1 MIRLSAML
9 VGTLI
14 AITAYAQPD
23 LLWSQT
29 YGGRGSDWCYSV
41 IQTPDDGFALA
52 GLTDSFGAGGVD
64 FWLVVTDKEG
74 EELWSQTY
82 GGDSIEYCYSH
93 ILTDD
98 VGYALAG
105 FTNSFGAGEMDF
117 WLVRTDEEGGE
128 LWSQTYGG
136 EQDEIC
142 QSVIQTVDGGFAL
155 AGYTVSIDES
165 DLDFLLVVTDEEG
178 GELWSQTYGGEDW
191 DVCSSIIQT
200 ADGGFA
206 LAGFTGSFGEGGD
219 FWLVRTDE
227 EGEEIWSQTYGG
239 ENNDDCYSIIQTP
252 DGGFALAGRTL
263 SFGEGGDF
271 WLVRTDEE
279 GEEIWSQTCGGED
292 SDFCESVIQTADGG
306 FTLAG
311 KTVSYDEEGWPTN
324 FWLVRTDEEGEELWS
339 QTCGG
344 EEWDWCYSIIQ
355 TADGSFALAGFTE
368 SFGEG
373 GMDFWLVRTGPDPVS
388 APSESFIPH
397 PSSFIL
403 LPAYPNP
410 FNSRVQVGYQAPR
423 NGFIS
428 LKVYDQAGRSVAS
441 LFEGRVQTG
450 KGVFIWDAAGFPAG
464 IYLVRL
470 EAGDVSRTVK
480 MALIR

>member
-227 EGEEIWSQTYGG
+227 EGEEIWSQT
-239 ENNDDCYSIIQTP
+239 
-252 DGGFALAGRTL
+252 
-263 SFGEGGDF
+263 
-271 WLVRTDEE
+271 
-279 GEEIWSQTCGGED
+279 CGGED